1 MDKDSFRW
9 MLFFLQ
15 TESKKSYGSATAE
28 GSNMKNDKNS

>member
-15 TESKKSYGSATAE
+15 TESKKSYGSVTAE
-28 GSNMKNDKNS
+28 GPDVKNGKNS

>member
-28 GSNMKNDKNS
+28 GLDVKNGKNS

>member
-15 TESKKSYGSATAE
+15 TESKKE
-28 GSNMKNDKNS
+28 LWICEQQKVQM